1 MAVICCPRH
10 QKEGTEVAKGNNLA
24 NQTVKET
31 AIRTFIMLLVPVL
44 DMSQFDPVYLTVDYE
59 KQRFGLL
66 VKKSQK

>member
-1 MAVICCPRH
+1 M
-10 QKEGTEVAKGNNLA
+10 AKGNNLA

-44 DMSQFDPVYLTVDYE
+44 DMSQFDPVYLTVDFE